1 MHRTVHKY
9 CVTARMLSKLDNLEM
24 GSSRLQLLI
33 AAQSFCDTFAQ
44 KEDID
49 TILSHFSK
57 TREVSAIEY
66 GEPSL
71 ASFLG
76 RPFLGATQ
84 IKEYFLIINSLLSY
98 ERLTFSEFLVDT
110 ETSRVALKGKGEFTW
125 LGTQK
130 SWEEVFTYTLDFDD
144 ELKVVRYQVW
154 ADTGSAYLA
163 RVGQLDQVREVS
175 LLQ

>member
-1 MHRTVHKY
+1 MVHKY

-57 TREVSAIEY
+57 TREVSATEY

-84 IKEYFLIINSLLSY
+84 IKEYFLHQ
-98 ERLTFSEFLVDT
+98 FSPFIR
-110 ETSRVALKGKGEFTW
+110 ETDV
-125 LGTQK
+125 LG
-130 SWEEVFTYTLDFDD
+130 VL
-144 ELKVVRYQVW
+144 
-154 ADTGSAYLA
+154 G
-163 RVGQLDQVREVS
+163 GH
-175 LLQ
+175 

>member
-1 MHRTVHKY
+1 M
-9 CVTARMLSKLDNLEM
+9 
-24 GSSRLQLLI
+24 
-33 AAQSFCDTFAQ
+33 
-44 KEDID
+44 
-49 TILSHFSK
+49 
-57 TREVSAIEY
+57 
-66 GEPSL
+66 
-71 ASFLG
+71 
-76 RPFLGATQ
+76 
-84 IKEYFLIINSLLSY
+84 
-98 ERLTFSEFLVDT
+98 DT

-175 LLQ
+175 FLQ